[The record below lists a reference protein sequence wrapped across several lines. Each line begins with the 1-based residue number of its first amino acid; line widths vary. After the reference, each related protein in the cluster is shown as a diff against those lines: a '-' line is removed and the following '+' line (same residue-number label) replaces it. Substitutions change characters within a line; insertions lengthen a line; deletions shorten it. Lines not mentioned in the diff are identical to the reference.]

1 VRFLIDTCAGRRLA
15 EWLRSEGHDV
25 EEVAGHGADPGDPA
39 ILARAA
45 AERRILVTMDKDFGL
60 LIFVDE
66 HAHAGLVRLPHVR
79 WEARIALMRRLLD
92 EHAAD
97 LAEGCVLTVKG
108 SRVRISRHS

>member
-25 EEVAGHGADPGDPA
+25 EEVAGRGADPGDTA
-39 ILARAA
+39 ILAWAA

-66 HAHAGLVRLPHVR
+66 HVHAGLVRLPHVR

-92 EHAAD
+92 EHAAE

-108 SRVRISRHS
+108 SRIRISRRS